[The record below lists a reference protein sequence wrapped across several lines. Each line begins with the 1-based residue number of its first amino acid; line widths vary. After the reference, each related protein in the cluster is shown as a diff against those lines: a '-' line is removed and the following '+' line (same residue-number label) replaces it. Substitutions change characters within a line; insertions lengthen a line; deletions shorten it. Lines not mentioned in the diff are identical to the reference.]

1 MRSGR
6 LNKRII
12 IQQLVSTQNEYGE
25 PTEQWVLFLKVWAA
39 VIPLAGRKYYDA
51 QQANSEITTEIRIR
65 FTEHLSTRM
74 RVLSGNEIYDIKSI
88 INPNTKGEEM
98 ILMCKALL

>member
-1 MRSGR
+1 MRAGR
-6 LNKRII
+6 LNKRVI
-12 IQQLVSTQNEYGE
+12 IQELVSTPTAYGE
-25 PTEQWVLFLKVWAA
+25 LNEQWVLFDNAWAA
-39 VIPLAGRKYYDA
+39 VVPLAGRKYYDA

-65 FTEHLSTRM
+65 YRENLSTRM